1 MALIT
6 SKYIRNQMFIY
17 DSATPGLSTNTAF
30 TARPIHT
37 DGKICSAV
45 SLPCKEM
52 MK

>member
-1 MALIT
+1 MI
-6 SKYIRNQMFIY
+6 IY
-17 DSATPGLSTNTAF
+17 DSAPPGLSTDAAF

-45 SLPCKEM
+45 SLPCKER